1 MIILCMCIYMDI
13 LTDQHHIVQVT
24 ACIIVYN
31 YLYIRIL
38 VPLCCIYSG
47 WDTLV
52 MNLSISWIPKDH
64 GMRTCDFG
72 TGMPNHSKASV
83 QTVNRYDLC
92 DVRVFQ
98 DDLIRCPSPPSRNHA
113 SADTLVFRLGAA
125 CLEPSRR
132 GERSFKVSVYEMFP
146 AAYMPIT
153 QTITIYNKH

>member
-1 MIILCMCIYMDI
+1 MIILCMCSYMDI

-64 GMRTCDFG
+64 IGMRTCDFG
-72 TGMPNHSKASV
+72 KA
-83 QTVNRYDLC
+83 R
-92 DVRVFQ
+92 
-98 DDLIRCPSPPSRNHA
+98 
-113 SADTLVFRLGAA
+113 A
-125 CLEPSRR
+125 C
-132 GERSFKVSVYEMFP
+132 
-146 AAYMPIT
+146 
-153 QTITIYNKH
+153 QTIARRQYKP